1 MTTLIL
7 YLFLCLLN
15 GLAVAYG
22 AVWLC
27 SIEMPVNLHLTFIAL
42 TTIFS
47 FVLFGIMHM
56 LDQIQLPGAQSEL
69 SAAKDQNKQLQDQL
83 EFVKKQLETFR
94 DDCTYLRNDLER
106 SNQRPIS
113 AKKIGEAVV
122 DEIVGG
128 KIDAILSRASGIVSD
143 HKRMNDLIQKNT
155 ELRDIIAQW
164 KAHSVGQEEAIHIRD
179 EEISKLQ
186 AEDKKHV
193 NAIIRLRS
201 IIAAMDR
208 LSGQQPGFLRKNAQK
223 YVDRNRKADGS
234 EQDKALPARKKE
246 FVASKPY
253 RKMSDT
259 DYREAKRHNK
269 RGY

>member
-1 MTTLIL
+1 MTTFLL

-27 SIEMPVNLHLTFIAL
+27 SIEMPGNLHLTFIAL

-56 LDQIQLPGAQSEL
+56 LDQIQLPGVKGEL

-94 DDCTYLRNDLER
+94 DDCKYLRADLER

-155 ELRDIIAQW
+155 ELRDTIAKW
-164 KAHSVGQEEAIHIRD
+164 KAYSASQDEIINARN

-201 IIAAMDR
+201 INNAMDR
-208 LSGQQPGFLRKNAQK
+208 LAEIQGLQAGFLRKNAQK
-223 YVDRNRKADGS
+223 YVDRNRNADSS
-234 EQDKALPARKKE
+234 EQDKEPPARKKT

-253 RKMSDT
+253 KKMDAQE
-259 DYREAKRHNK
+259 YARAKRS
-269 RGY
+269 GS